1 MSLDEESLETV
12 ANGGSMDYYKW
23 PGMVEPLLERLEHNV
38 YNAFPMP
45 KFHVEPQSPA
55 AQQQPSSYSQEPNSV
70 PPSSNKENTPPTETE
85 NPSQSTI
92 PASAAT
98 PPPSGERVPDSKPQ
112 SFVDSSTDT
121 LPPPLMLLLDS
132 IKSTL
137 KTFFASKPPHT
148 IQRLAELVL
157 RPNAH
162 YRTLP
167 AYLRA
172 VDRVVSVTSTADI
185 FPLQTEPS
193 AGQVN
198 GVLNGGGHSFM
209 FPDHAPGSDE
219 SLGGALLTPIPW
231 LTGASSPGNDGGATL
246 SEGLVPGDSLS
257 LVAQT
262 SQPAQVQQQVQ
273 GDNAS
278 NPTAQGQSSET
289 TAENETMGGTSPPP
303 ADSSEEIPHARG
315 PPILGVEDMGLQD
328 GKGVEMTLA
337 QNANA
342 LADRSSAQ
350 AEQPT
355 STAEEQ
361 TENQEP
367 ASRANTDNDGDIQLD
382 DAKEAGESAPA
393 ATATAAAE
401 ATETPEATQDKN
413 V

>member
-1 MSLDEESLETV
+1 
-12 ANGGSMDYYKW
+12 
-23 PGMVEPLLERLEHNV
+23 MVEPLLERLEHNV

-45 KFHVEPQSPA
+45 KFHVETQPPA

-121 LPPPLMLLLDS
+121 LPQPLMLLLDS

-231 LTGASSPGNDGGATL
+231 LTGASSPGNEGGNTL

-262 SQPAQVQQQVQ
+262 SQPEQVQQQVQ

-278 NPTAQGQSSET
+278 DPTAQGQPSET
-289 TAENETMGGTSPPP
+289 TAENETMGDPPR
-303 ADSSEEIPHARG
+303 SG

-350 AEQPT
+350 TEQPT

-367 ASRANTDNDGDIQLD
+367 ASRANADSDGDIQLD

-393 ATATAAAE
+393 ATATAAAAAE

>member
-1 MSLDEESLETV
+1 MPLDEEILETV
-12 ANGGSMDYYKW
+12 ANTGSMDYDKW

-45 KFHVEPQSPA
+45 KFHVETQSPA
-55 AQQQPSSYSQEPNSV
+55 AQQQPSSFSQEPNSV
-70 PPSSNKENTPPTETE
+70 PPSSNQENTPPTETE
-85 NPSQSTI
+85 NPSHSTI

-98 PPPSGERVPDSKPQ
+98 PSPSDERVPDSKPQ
-112 SFVDSSTDT
+112 SVVDSPADT
-121 LPPPLMLLLDS
+121 LPPPLVLLLDS

-198 GVLNGGGHSFM
+198 GVLNGGGHGFM

-231 LTGASSPGNDGGATL
+231 LTGASSPDNDGGATL

-257 LVAQT
+257 LATQT
-262 SQPAQVQQQVQ
+262 SQPEQVQQQ
-273 GDNAS
+273 
-278 NPTAQGQSSET
+278 AQDPIAQTQSSEM
-289 TAENETMGGTSPPP
+289 TAQNETMVGASPPP
-303 ADSSEEIPHARG
+303 VDSSEEIPHARG
-315 PPILGVEDMGLQD
+315 PPIVGVEDMGLQD

-337 QNANA
+337 QDANA
-342 LADRSSAQ
+342 PADQSSAPTD
-350 AEQPT
+350 QPR
-355 STAEEQ
+355 STADEQ
-361 TENQEP
+361 TENQKP
-367 ASRANTDNDGDIQLD
+367 ASRANADSDGDIQLD
-382 DAKEAGESAPA
+382 DVKEAGESAPA
-393 ATATAAAE
+393 ATATGAAAE
-401 ATETPEATQDKN
+401 AEVNETLQTTENKDF
-413 V
+413 

>member
-1 MSLDEESLETV
+1 MPLDEENLETV
-12 ANGGSMDYYKW
+12 ANTGSMDYDKW

-45 KFHVEPQSPA
+45 KFHVETQSAA
-55 AQQQPSSYSQEPNSV
+55 AQQQPSSFSQEPNSV
-70 PPSSNKENTPPTETE
+70 PPSSNQENTPPTETE

-92 PASAAT
+92 PGSAAT
-98 PPPSGERVPDSKPQ
+98 PSPSDERVPDSKPQ
-112 SFVDSSTDT
+112 SVVDSPADT
-121 LPPPLMLLLDS
+121 LPPPLVLLLDS

-148 IQRLAELVL
+148 IQRLAELIL

-198 GVLNGGGHSFM
+198 GVLNGGGHGFM

-231 LTGASSPGNDGGATL
+231 LTGASSPDNDGGATL

-257 LVAQT
+257 LATQT
-262 SQPAQVQQQVQ
+262 SQPEQVQQQ
-273 GDNAS
+273 
-278 NPTAQGQSSET
+278 AQDPIAQTQSSEM
-289 TAENETMGGTSPPP
+289 TAQNETMGGARPPP
-303 ADSSEEIPHARG
+303 VDSSEEIPHARG
-315 PPILGVEDMGLQD
+315 PPIVGVEDMGLQD

-337 QNANA
+337 QDANA
-342 LADRSSAQ
+342 PADQSSAPTD
-350 AEQPT
+350 QPR
-355 STAEEQ
+355 STADEQ
-361 TENQEP
+361 TENQKP
-367 ASRANTDNDGDIQLD
+367 ASRANADSDGDIQLD
-382 DAKEAGESAPA
+382 DVKEAGESAPA
-393 ATATAAAE
+393 ATATGAAAE
-401 ATETPEATQDKN
+401 AEVNETLQTTENKDF
-413 V
+413 

>member
-1 MSLDEESLETV
+1 
-12 ANGGSMDYYKW
+12 
-23 PGMVEPLLERLEHNV
+23 MVEPLLERLEHNV

-45 KFHVEPQSPA
+45 KFHVETQSAA
-55 AQQQPSSYSQEPNSV
+55 AQQQPSSFSQEPNSV
-70 PPSSNKENTPPTETE
+70 PPSSNQENTPPTETE

-92 PASAAT
+92 PGSAAT
-98 PPPSGERVPDSKPQ
+98 PSPSDERVPDSKPQ
-112 SFVDSSTDT
+112 SVVDSPADT
-121 LPPPLMLLLDS
+121 LPPPLVLLLDS

-198 GVLNGGGHSFM
+198 GVLNGGGHGFM

-231 LTGASSPGNDGGATL
+231 LTGASSPDNDGGATL

-257 LVAQT
+257 LATQT
-262 SQPAQVQQQVQ
+262 SQPEQVQQQ
-273 GDNAS
+273 
-278 NPTAQGQSSET
+278 AQDPIAQTQSSEM
-289 TAENETMGGTSPPP
+289 TAQNETMGGARPPP
-303 ADSSEEIPHARG
+303 VDSSEEIPHARG
-315 PPILGVEDMGLQD
+315 PPIVGVEDMGLQD

-337 QNANA
+337 QDANA
-342 LADRSSAQ
+342 PADQSSAPTD
-350 AEQPT
+350 QPR
-355 STAEEQ
+355 STADEQ
-361 TENQEP
+361 TENQKP
-367 ASRANTDNDGDIQLD
+367 ASRANADSDGDIQLD
-382 DAKEAGESAPA
+382 DVKEAGESAPA
-393 ATATAAAE
+393 ATATGAAAE
-401 ATETPEATQDKN
+401 AEVNETLQTTENKDF
-413 V
+413 

>member
-1 MSLDEESLETV
+1 
-12 ANGGSMDYYKW
+12 MDYDKW

-45 KFHVEPQSPA
+45 KFHVETQSAA
-55 AQQQPSSYSQEPNSV
+55 AQQQPSSFSQEPNSV
-70 PPSSNKENTPPTETE
+70 PPSSNQENTPPTETE

-92 PASAAT
+92 PGSAAT
-98 PPPSGERVPDSKPQ
+98 PSPSDERVPDSKPQ
-112 SFVDSSTDT
+112 SVVDSPADT
-121 LPPPLMLLLDS
+121 LPPPLVLLLDS

-198 GVLNGGGHSFM
+198 GVLNGGGHGFM

-231 LTGASSPGNDGGATL
+231 LTGASSPDNDGGATL

-257 LVAQT
+257 LATQT
-262 SQPAQVQQQVQ
+262 SQPEQVQQQ
-273 GDNAS
+273 
-278 NPTAQGQSSET
+278 AQDPIAQTQSSEM
-289 TAENETMGGTSPPP
+289 TAQNETMGGARPPP
-303 ADSSEEIPHARG
+303 VDSSEEIPHARG
-315 PPILGVEDMGLQD
+315 PPIVGVEDMGLQD

-337 QNANA
+337 QDANA
-342 LADRSSAQ
+342 PADQSSAPTD
-350 AEQPT
+350 QPR
-355 STAEEQ
+355 STADEQ
-361 TENQEP
+361 TENQKP
-367 ASRANTDNDGDIQLD
+367 ASRANADSDGDIQLD
-382 DAKEAGESAPA
+382 DVKEAGESAPA
-393 ATATAAAE
+393 ATATGAAAE
-401 ATETPEATQDKN
+401 AEVNETLQTTENKDF
-413 V
+413 